1 MNSGICA
8 CVLLAVLSSTC
19 LARPSAGTEG
29 DGSPTAAQLDQSA
42 SVLNRNVRSA
52 PINAQL
58 RPFLKTDGTAQQRAG
73 IGSLLSKY
81 IKQMMKAVKICTSCG
96 KAVLASCQ
104 FRRKK
109 SAKRHD
115 VQVVHEGSLGL
126 PQQHQTQSRR
136 KDEMALR

>member
-19 LARPSAGTEG
+19 LARPSAGSEG

-52 PINAQL
+52 PNNAQL

-81 IKQMMKAVKICTSCG
+81 IKQMMKGPSGMVSASG
-96 KAVLASCQ
+96 KSHSIEPNHRINDRDYVGWMD
-104 FRRKK
+104 FGRR
-109 SAKRHD
+109 SA
-115 VQVVHEGSLGL
+115 EEYEYS
-126 PQQHQTQSRR
+126 S
-136 KDEMALR
+136 